1 VDSKIN
7 DGFSSQ
13 TLFHQ
18 VIPLVPTTVGTPP
31 PSKGDFLALNP
42 YLELMLTNQSIK
54 EVEKMKNQVLILLL
68 ATLIIGGCTSSGAF
82 LAANQTIV
90 SLEDGNYSIA
100 ASNVMGES
108 ESAYIL
114 GLSYST
120 GVSASTLAIAR
131 VEGTGMLYAEALENL
146 WTNFEMSGEDIEGEK
161 LALTNVRYD
170 SDILNLVIYTKV
182 KVTVRAD
189 IVRFD

>member
-1 VDSKIN
+1 MTSIN
-7 DGFSSQ
+7 KRG
-13 TLFHQ
+13 
-18 VIPLVPTTVGTPP
+18 G
-31 PSKGDFLALNP
+31 
-42 YLELMLTNQSIK
+42 E
-54 EVEKMKNQVLILLL
+54 MKNQVLLFLVAALLL
-68 ATLIIGGCTSSGAF
+68 GGCTSSGAF

-90 SLEDGNYSIA
+90 NLEDGNYSIA

-120 GVSASTLAIAR
+120 GLSASTLAIAR
-131 VEGTGMLYAEALENL
+131 VEGTGKLYAEALENL
-146 WTNFEMSGEDIEGEK
+146 WSNFEMSGEEIEGQK

-170 SDILNLVIYTKV
+170 SDILNLVLYTKV

>member
-1 VDSKIN
+1 
-7 DGFSSQ
+7 
-13 TLFHQ
+13 
-18 VIPLVPTTVGTPP
+18 
-31 PSKGDFLALNP
+31 
-42 YLELMLTNQSIK
+42 
-54 EVEKMKNQVLILLL
+54 MKNQVLLLL
-68 ATLIIGGCTSSGAF
+68 LSTIMLVGCTSSGAF

-90 SLEDGNYSIA
+90 NLEDGNYTIA
-100 ASNVMGES
+100 ATNVMGES
-108 ESAYIL
+108 ESAFVL

-120 GVSASTLAIAR
+120 GLSATTLAIAR

-146 WTNFEMSGEDIEGEK
+146 WTNFELSGEEIEGQK

-170 SDILNLVIYTKV
+170 SDILNLVLYTKV